1 MSASPRSTR
10 PGRGGQALV
19 EFALVAPVLLLTL
32 FGIIELGRFVLAYEA
47 ANNAVREGTRYA
59 IVHGYYSVAPVGP
72 SPDGTPDNACPP
84 TTVSTAVVQSVVQ
97 GNAYTL
103 PRATSINVCWPDGTN
118 LRGNRISIAADF
130 PFQALAPMVNLP
142 PINIHAE
149 STLVI
154 NN

>member
-1 MSASPRSTR
+1 MGTNRRATRQRSA
-10 PGRGGQALV
+10 GQALV

-32 FGIIELGRFVLAYEA
+32 LGLIELGRFVVGYEA

-59 IVHGYYSVAPVGP
+59 IVHGYYSLAPIGP
-72 SPDGTPDNACPP
+72 SPDGTPDIACPP
-84 TTVSTAVVQSVVQ
+84 STVSTAAIQSIVQ

-103 PRATSINVCWPDGTN
+103 PLATRINVCWPDGTN
-118 LRGNRISIAADF
+118 LRGNRIWVSADF
-130 PFQALAPMVNLP
+130 PFQPLAPLANIP

-149 STLVI
+149 SILVI